1 MGGKHKMGINL
12 VVGAINWIHLAQ
24 NEYGNDGL
32 GSTDAGNFL
41 IS

>member
-1 MGGKHKMGINL
+1 MEINL

-24 NEYGNDGL
+24 NGDKWPALMNTVTTVWVPQMPG
-32 GSTDAGNFL
+32 